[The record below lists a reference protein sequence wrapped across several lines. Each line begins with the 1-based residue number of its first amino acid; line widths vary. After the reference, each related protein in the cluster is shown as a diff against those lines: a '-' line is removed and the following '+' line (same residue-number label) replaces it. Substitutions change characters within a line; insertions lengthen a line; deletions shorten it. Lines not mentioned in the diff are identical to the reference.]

1 MHLEIS
7 RILPAPPA
15 TDGAPKSFARTS
27 GDTSRSGTEADRKS
41 FLETFQAE
49 DPRTN
54 AKSAAGTPA
63 PGEDGPKSEGA
74 ATKPADDGD
83 TVDAQSDPA
92 RPMETDAGKTA
103 AAAPDMRTD
112 AENTITTGESDA
124 EKGLQNTSSS
134 VSASAVSQRPSQSVE
149 AFPVL
154 GAAKQLVETG
164 AVKAEPLAGQMD
176 RPETSVRPPLMTSA
190 APGALEAIGAPLVAK
205 AEPSAIS
212 DRPMPTPIPVS
223 TSADPRGASNI
234 LAGVIPA
241 SRSTGPNDLAGQKT
255 DGVVPTRRPGDVT
268 AEISNQTPSDKTA
281 KVVANAP
288 QQRQLSS
295 MTLSETAFGMR
306 TAATGASTAETVSRD
321 PSFDM
326 QGPPRPPTGPG
337 TVLSTLAARGPN
349 TAPGSGPNPTADIG
363 ETPGTPEA
371 NRSNISG
378 DAVPSAQAEGLST
391 KAQIPPMSSSAAGIP
406 APGPAEGPDV
416 AREPA
421 IATAAKLP
429 LGDIDAPGAGGSQL
443 RAEIRQVVAAPVAA
457 TGDLEPPTKTS
468 EQGSFPRAE
477 LKGDAS
483 PASSNQ
489 NTPSGSTGSA
499 PPFTAVQ
506 TQSPVQIT
514 AVKQA
519 PPASSDDQ
527 GGTDTAQQLSNR
539 VNTETTQTRAQYGLG
554 QSGQTATVAG
564 QTGLTTTAAPS
575 PATVSNKLDTFE
587 DLTLGGPSSATDT
600 STTRSEIAATA
611 GQRSNPTAQAILAQL
626 QAALP
631 KANGEATEILLNPEE
646 LGRVRMTL
654 SGGDGVGSVLLQVE
668 RPETLDLIRRNIE
681 QMRAELAEAG
691 WDSVTFNFAQGG
703 SDSSEGSSDRG
714 QSGHTPG
721 SAVPAETAQETPLPA
736 SRANASA
743 SGLDLR
749 L

>member
-15 TDGAPKSFARTS
+15 TDGAPKSFARTG
-27 GDTSRSGTEADRKS
+27 GDASRSETEADRKS

-63 PGEDGPKSEGA
+63 PVEDGPKSEGS

-83 TVDAQSDPA
+83 AVDAHSDPA
-92 RPMETDAGKTA
+92 RPTETDAGKTA
-103 AAAPDMRTD
+103 AAVPDMRID
-112 AENTITTGESDA
+112 AKNTTKTGGSDA

-134 VSASAVSQRPSQSVE
+134 ISASAVSRRPSQSVE
-149 AFPVL
+149 TFPVL
-154 GAAKQLVETG
+154 GAAQQLVGKG
-164 AVKAEPLAGQMD
+164 AVDTEPLAGQMD
-176 RPETSVRPPLMTSA
+176 RPEPSVRSPLMTTA
-190 APGALEAIGAPLVAK
+190 APGALEAIGTPLVAK
-205 AEPSAIS
+205 TEPSAVS
-212 DRPMPTPIPVS
+212 DLPMPTPIPVS
-223 TSADPRGASNI
+223 TTAEPRGASNG

-241 SRSTGPNDLAGQKT
+241 SRSTGPNDLAGQKI
-255 DGVVPTRRPGDVT
+255 DGVMPTRRPGDVT
-268 AEISNQTPSDKTA
+268 AEISNQTPSNKTA
-281 KVVANAP
+281 KAVTNALHQGQP
-288 QQRQLSS
+288 SS

-306 TAATGASTAETVSRD
+306 AAATGVATAETASQD

-326 QGPPRPPTGPG
+326 QGPPRSPTGSG
-337 TVLSTLAARGPN
+337 TVLSTLAALGSK
-349 TAPGSGPNPTADIG
+349 TALGSGPRPAADIG
-363 ETPGTPEA
+363 EMPRTPEA
-371 NRSNISG
+371 NRSNLSG
-378 DAVPSAQAEGLST
+378 DTVPSTQAEGSST
-391 KAQIPPMSSSAAGIP
+391 KAQTPTMPLSAAGIP

-429 LGDIDAPGAGGSQL
+429 LGDIEAPGSQL

-457 TGDLEPPTKTS
+457 TGDLEPPTKTP

-477 LKGDAS
+477 VKGDAS
-483 PASSNQ
+483 LASSNQ
-489 NTPSGSTGSA
+489 NTPSGSAGSA
-499 PPFTAVQ
+499 PPSTAVQ
-506 TQSPVQIT
+506 MQSPVQP
-514 AVKQA
+514 AAAKQA
-519 PPASSDDQ
+519 PPASRDDQ

-539 VNTETTQTRAQYGLG
+539 VNTENTQTRAQFGLG
-554 QSGQTATVAG
+554 QSGQTTTVAA
-564 QTGLTTTAAPS
+564 QTGLTMTAAPS

-587 DLTLGGPSSATDT
+587 DLTLGGPASAADT
-600 STTRSEIAATA
+600 STTRSEIVATT

-691 WDSVTFNFAQGG
+691 WESVTFNFAQGG
-703 SDSSEGSSDRG
+703 SGSSDHG